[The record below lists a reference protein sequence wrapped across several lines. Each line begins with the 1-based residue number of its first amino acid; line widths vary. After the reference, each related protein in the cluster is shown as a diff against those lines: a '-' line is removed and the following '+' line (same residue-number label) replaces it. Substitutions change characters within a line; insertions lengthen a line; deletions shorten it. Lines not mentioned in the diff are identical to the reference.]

1 MLQPVLAEETERETC
16 KLLLK
21 KVPEDK
27 LKTLS
32 RIKRVFELD
41 LSTKELLAG
50 ANDLPFILAE
60 DYLKQ
65 KAAEIISREK
75 LDEFVSVL

>member
-1 MLQPVLAEETERETC
+1 MILRKSRVWHVMR
-16 KLLLK
+16 
-21 KVPEDK
+21 
-27 LKTLS
+27 S

-50 ANDLPFILAE
+50 TNDLPFILAE
-60 DYLKQ
+60 DYQKQ